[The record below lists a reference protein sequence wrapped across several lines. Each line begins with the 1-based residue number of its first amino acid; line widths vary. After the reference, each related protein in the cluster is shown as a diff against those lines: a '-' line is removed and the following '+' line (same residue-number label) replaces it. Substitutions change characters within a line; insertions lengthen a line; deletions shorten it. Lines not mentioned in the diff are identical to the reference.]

1 MSLSKNVLLNWY
13 TTMIF
18 FWEIKALFDTQK
30 FNSFLWVCCFH
41 TLSWITRRTQ
51 KYNECKLQSHL
62 WIVNKNRVEQLIC
75 TKVWKMN
82 EEHGKLETN
91 LKLRKEKVAA
101 IEQCRQEFSRAI
113 GHFVK
118 VFRHSKLNKRKLLGG
133 L

>member
-1 MSLSKNVLLNWY
+1 MILSKNVLLNWY
-13 TTMIF
+13 SSMIF

-30 FNSFLWVCCFH
+30 FNSFLWACCFH

-51 KYNECKLQSHL
+51 KYNEFKLQSHL
-62 WIVNKNRVEQLIC
+62 WILNKKRSWTIH
-75 TKVWKMN
+75 TTVWKIN
-82 EEHGKLETN
+82 VEHGKLETN

-101 IEQCRQEFSRAI
+101 IEQCRQEFSLAI

-118 VFRHSKLNKRKLLGG
+118 VFRHSKLNKRKLFGG

>member
-1 MSLSKNVLLNWY
+1 MKNNHV
-13 TTMIF
+13 
-18 FWEIKALFDTQK
+18 
-30 FNSFLWVCCFH
+30 
-41 TLSWITRRTQ
+41 
-51 KYNECKLQSHL
+51 
-62 WIVNKNRVEQLIC
+62 
-75 TKVWKMN
+75 
-82 EEHGKLETN
+82 EHGKLETN